1 MLPPPSGKNN
11 NFDRKERKLADVE
24 GIWNDAYSHDD
35 NNDRRSSVYNAELNK
50 EATTPSSKL
59 LAPMVSPKGNVN
71 FQSASSEQ
79 KESDSNE
86 TDDGKLVSDNNT
98 QCAVAEDVP
107 EIEQETIKIDSLSTD
122 DEEEE
127 GYLTAEE
134 DVNQI
139 EKTIQDLESC
149 NETKDQTNLDESNNK
164 RTSVGQ
170 DLTSVSYDL
179 SSCSHSITDVT
190 VDCAIVDG
198 CSNMSYEWQDI
209 YPETPERGIRISNAS
224 SVDNQNALHSPSAL
238 LKSPLKSPDR
248 PSGKPSHKSFICIT
262 LIKKISIIVHLDA
275 NKPSNQAKKGEKV

>member
-35 NNDRRSSVYNAELNK
+35 NNDRRSSVYNDK

-79 KESDSNE
+79 KESDSNKA
-86 TDDGKLVSDNNT
+86 DDGKLVSDNNT
-98 QCAVAEDVP
+98 KCAVAEDVP
-107 EIEQETIKIDSLSTD
+107 EIVQETIKIDSLSTD

-149 NETKDQTNLDESNNK
+149 NETKDQKNLDESNNK

-190 VDCAIVDG
+190 VDCVIVDG

-224 SVDNQNALHSPSAL
+224 SVDNQNALRSPSAL

-248 PSGKPSHKSFICIT
+248 PSGKPSYKLHIYNPDNFFFNYCAFRCK
-262 LIKKISIIVHLDA
+262 
-275 NKPSNQAKKGEKV
+275 